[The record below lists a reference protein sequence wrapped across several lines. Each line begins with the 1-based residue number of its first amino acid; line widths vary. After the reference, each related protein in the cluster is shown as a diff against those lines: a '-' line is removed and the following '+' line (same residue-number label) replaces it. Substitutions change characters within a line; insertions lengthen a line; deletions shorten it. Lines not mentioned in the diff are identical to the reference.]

1 MSKYTV
7 LVVDDDKDIVRNL
20 HENLSEISSNYTIK
34 TSFDGKEAL
43 NIIINE
49 RLDLVILELQIP
61 GLNGLQLLSELRN
74 KGIWL
79 PIIIMTDSNVN
90 ENDNKL
96 KDFGIVDFIKKPFL
110 FEKVV
115 LTIDEIMKNKEK
127 KDLIK
132 NLSLPSI
139 LQLIEME
146 KRTGV
151 LTIRIGKENGR
162 IFFRNGKV
170 MDVEVKGL
178 SAGEALEEFIQSLY
192 EDREISI
199 EYINHRKDKKID
211 MSLMQI
217 VMEATRI
224 KDERRNNKGKDESRK
239 EDKKD
244 GKTEN
249 LQIIT
254 DLLNSLREVES
265 FIIVNEEGD
274 VLTASPV
281 EYNEDVLNSSIYLN
295 IIGDKLG
302 TDLNLGIPASLIC
315 YLKSRKRLIRK
326 LADFI
331 VIMELTKMT
340 KYSVFR
346 EKFNELL
353 DKITLKLEE
362 RRL

>member
-7 LVVDDDKDIVRNL
+7 LVVDDDKDVVRNL
-20 HENLSEISSNYTIK
+20 RENLAEISTNYSIK
-34 TSFDGKEAL
+34 TSNDGKEAL
-43 NIIINE
+43 EIITNE
-49 RLDLVILELQIP
+49 RLDLVILDVQIP
-61 GLNGLQLLSELRN
+61 GINGLQLLSELHN

-79 PIIIMTDSNVN
+79 PVIIITDSNIN
-90 ENDNKL
+90 ENDSKL

-151 LTIRIGKENGR
+151 LTIKIGKENGR
-162 IFFRNGKV
+162 IFFKSGKV

-178 SAGEALEEFIQSLY
+178 STSDALEEFIHSLY

-217 VMEATRI
+217 VMEASRI
-224 KDERRNNKGKDESRK
+224 KDEKRKNQEADEPLK
-239 EDKKD
+239 ESKKTA
-244 GKTEN
+244 KNEN

-254 DLLNSLREVES
+254 DLLNSLREVEN
-265 FIIVNEEGD
+265 FIIVNEDGD
-274 VLTASPV
+274 VLSASPA

-302 TDLNLGIPASLIC
+302 ADLNLGIASSLIC
-315 YLKSRKRLIRK
+315 HLKSKKRLIRK
-326 LADFI
+326 FADFI

-340 KYSVFR
+340 KYSVFK
-346 EKFNELL
+346 EKFHELL
-353 DKITLKLEE
+353 DKITLKLEG